1 MPVGVAAAAS
11 AFAQRDA
18 SKIRI
23 IGLEIFPVHVNN
35 RGNWILARLS
45 TIEGLT
51 GIGEASHGASDK
63 TTVQYGGVSLN

>member
-23 IGLEIFPVHVNN
+23 IGLEIFLVHVNN

-45 TIEGLT
+45 TSEGLT
-51 GIGEASHGASDK
+51 ESVRHCTALRIRRLS
-63 TTVQYGGVSLN
+63 NI